1 MPVLCSYRNQSIDLH
16 ANQLTG
22 CYMRATLAFN
32 GLNGAAIAPA
42 KGSIFKS
49 LLFTLNTFALVFA
62 TVIES
67 FFIARFQE

>member
-1 MPVLCSYRNQSIDLH
+1 
-16 ANQLTG
+16 
-22 CYMRATLAFN
+22 MRATLAFN